1 VELSRSCSWAEQC
14 GQHHLSGASP
24 VHSFLSSSIAFYS
37 TYIVTLGGN
46 AGRDY
51 GSDQRDKDW
60 RFCQHNRKVH
70 SSYTKGFLKT
80 LSPAMYYFLLALHVG
95 FYWCYFECSEGH
107 WTFLLSLLWTDPM
120 HIFIPYAIVRSNL
133 IVVTNL
139 VKCWDQLYFRVAIL
153 HRKIG

>member
-1 VELSRSCSWAEQC
+1 VELSSSCGWAQQC

-60 RFCQHNRKVH
+60 RFCQHKRKVH
-70 SSYTKGFLKT
+70 SSYPKGFLKT
-80 LSPAMYYFLLALHVG
+80 LLPAVYYFLLALHANLIHSKLG
-95 FYWCYFECSEGH
+95 FHNSNFIDAILNAVRAIDA
-107 WTFLLSLLWTDPM
+107 FLLSLLWTNPM

-133 IVVTNL
+133 IVVTT
-139 VKCWDQLYFRVAIL
+139 QL
-153 HRKIG
+153 G